1 MRETFGWPA
10 WEPASHFFCLPGTP
24 ISGLALCTT
33 PFGRMAIPGVPIK
46 IFAGG
51 SGHQFMSASS
61 ITAATSV
68 TCGNCSAATGGAHF
82 CPGCGKIQPLPRGA
96 DYFAFFGLPRKL
108 AIDLAD
114 LEQRFHS
121 LSWKLHPDN
130 FVRASE
136 DERQLSLDR
145 SSQLND
151 AYRTLREPV
160 ARVEYLLGL
169 AGMRKEGQKKQQAPP
184 ELLEEVF
191 ELNESLDELRDA
203 RESGGGAAA
212 MAGLRTKLEAA
223 QHKFESLLV
232 DVDKELSRVT
242 VEWDRALDSGA
253 DDTAMKKIMERMNE
267 ILNRRSYIRNLVA
280 STQKELAGT

>member
-1 MRETFGWPA
+1 MCW
-10 WEPASHFFCLPGTP
+10 SC
-24 ISGLALCTT
+24 
-33 PFGRMAIPGVPIK
+33 
-46 IFAGG
+46 
-51 SGHQFMSASS
+51 SS
-61 ITAATSV
+61 
-68 TCGNCSAATGGAHF
+68 ATGGAHF
-82 CPGCGKIQPLPRGA
+82 CPACGKIQPLPQGA
-96 DYFAFFGLPRKL
+96 DYFAFFGLPQKL

-136 DERQLSLDR
+136 GERQLSLDR

-160 ARVEYLLGL
+160 ARVEYLLSL

-203 RESGGGAAA
+203 RESGGTTAA
-212 MAGLRTKLEAA
+212 MAGLRAKLEAA

-232 DVDKELSRVT
+232 DVDKELARVSS
-242 VEWDRALDSGA
+242 EWDRALDSGV
-253 DDTAMKKIMERMNE
+253 DDAAKGKIMERMNE
-267 ILNRRSYIRNLVA
+267 ILNRRSYIRNLVNGVG
-280 STQKELAGT
+280 KELVTSD